1 MDGENTVMSSQSA
14 KQWMLVICG
23 ILSIIAL
30 LYVGSVIAG
39 CVFLVMNLAWI
50 MLFRSGNIKYE
61 QGTKVRD
68 SQTEGVIN
76 KHSEVVVEKIAQLGG
91 IIEKEIKVIVDEVKQ
106 VEQLQSNAI
115 QLLQTSFT
123 QLESDSRAQENIV
136 VSLLNSSGQVLDVN
150 GEKTN
155 FVTEATS
162 LVQLFVDSISET
174 SKGSLAL
181 VDSMSQMRAEIEKI
195 EKLLS
200 EINSISE
207 QTNLLALNAAI
218 EAARA
223 GEAGRGFAV
232 VADEVRSLSQ
242 RSSQFND
249 QIRSHYGET
258 RATMEVSSSIVAKM
272 ASMDLDMTLNSKD
285 RMAELIQEV
294 DEINL
299 RTNKSLKDI
308 SSVTDSISGN
318 VADAIRSLQFEDMT
332 SQLLRFID
340 KRVAN
345 FFALTQLLKQCESF
359 MRSQQSRE
367 SEVSEESLVLL
378 NDVDEFI
385 AQIVNM
391 SNNPISQQSLG
402 KGDAELF

>member
-340 KRVAN
+340 K
-345 FFALTQLLKQCESF
+345 
-359 MRSQQSRE
+359 
-367 SEVSEESLVLL
+367 
-378 NDVDEFI
+378 
-385 AQIVNM
+385 
-391 SNNPISQQSLG
+391 
-402 KGDAELF
+402 